1 MTKKNSSIPSLKE
14 GGIAVESDLDKAA
27 LFNRYFSKCFNQ
39 SVPPL
44 NDEDILEFSSINPLL
59 CPEEF
64 LCTEHEVVEML
75 SSLDIK
81 KANGR
86 DGISARMLR
95 STAASIAHGIT
106 LLFNKSITTGQIPK
120 AWKTSSVVPV
130 PKGSEPTSASNYRPI
145 SLLPVVSK
153 LLEKHMHFLISCHI
167 KTSYPIASHQWGFQP
182 GKSAVSALVDVLR
195 HWSSA
200 LDQRK
205 EVAAVFFDLRKAFD
219 SVPLRPLLNKLKS
232 VGLSDHLIKWICSYL
247 TNRVQHVVLNGQ
259 ESTATPVLSGVPQ
272 GSVLGPLL
280 FLLYIN
286 DLANGSLS
294 EGCFVS
300 LYADDL
306 LLYKV
311 ITCPEDYTT
320 LQSDINSVASWITQ
334 HHLSFNTSK
343 CKCMTVTRLRQN
355 SVSPPVL
362 QLNGKPMENVTSYK
376 YLGVTLTSD
385 LTWSDHI
392 HNITRKA
399 RRLTGMLYR
408 QFYRWSSPTALS
420 SLYVSLVRP
429 HLEHAAP
436 AWNTYLIKDINSLES
451 VQKFALKVCLKQW
464 DTPYHQLLSQACLPD
479 LSTRRKH
486 LSLCYFYKLINGVY
500 LYHDLPLVPHTSQYA
515 LRNNHS
521 VVQFSAHT
529 NCFYYSFF
537 PYVTSLWN
545 TLPDSITS
553 APSIYTFKN
562 LVHLV

>member
-1 MTKKNSSIPSLKE
+1 MGVMHQCVPKSTLPAKKNLPWLSRELTTSIRSRNLAYKRAKRTGTPQHFLSYKQKRNKVVNLLRKAKRKFFRGLNTVNSKSFWKVAKYMTKKNSSIPSLKD

-27 LFNRYFSKCFNQ
+27 LLNRYFSKCFNQ

-44 NDEDILEFSSINPLL
+44 NDEDILEFSSIDPLL

-64 LCTEHEVVEML
+64 LCTEHEVFEML

-81 KANGR
+81 KANGW

-106 LLFNKSITTGQIPK
+106 LMF
-120 AWKTSSVVPV
+120 
-130 PKGSEPTSASNYRPI
+130 
-145 SLLPVVSK
+145 
-153 LLEKHMHFLISCHI
+153 
-167 KTSYPIASHQWGFQP
+167 
-182 GKSAVSALVDVLR
+182 
-195 HWSSA
+195 
-200 LDQRK
+200 
-205 EVAAVFFDLRKAFD
+205 
-219 SVPLRPLLNKLKS
+219 
-232 VGLSDHLIKWICSYL
+232 
-247 TNRVQHVVLNGQ
+247 
-259 ESTATPVLSGVPQ
+259 
-272 GSVLGPLL
+272 
-280 FLLYIN
+280 
-286 DLANGSLS
+286 NGSLS
-294 EGCFVS
+294 EGCFAS

-436 AWNTYLIKDINSLES
+436 AWNPYLIKDINSLES

-486 LSLCYFYKLINGVY
+486 LSLCYFYKLINGVH

-521 VVQFSAHT
+521 LVQFSAHT